1 MINNVA
7 NIEICCSQYILWEG
21 MGYERSRYGYQ
32 HIPNINTFIFTI
44 RGMKYRTYNFRQIV
58 NSNEKVEIVKSVEQ
72 NITLFLFP

>member
-1 MINNVA
+1 MLQTLKYAAV
-7 NIEICCSQYILWEG
+7 STFSG
-21 MGYERSRYGYQ
+21 RGGYERSRYGYQ